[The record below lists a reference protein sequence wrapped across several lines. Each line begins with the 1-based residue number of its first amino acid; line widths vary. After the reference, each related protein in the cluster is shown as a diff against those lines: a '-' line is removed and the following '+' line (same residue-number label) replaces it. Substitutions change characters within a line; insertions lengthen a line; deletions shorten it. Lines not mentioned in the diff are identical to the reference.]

1 MHIFSIFETKDS
13 VVKPTFK
20 NRHNI
25 DFFDILLHFI
35 VLCLIETCRSQN
47 RCENEFINITH
58 NHNSTIWKTTLD
70 HISLSE

>member
-1 MHIFSIFETKDS
+1 MNIFSIFETKDS

-25 DFFDILLHFI
+25 DFFDILSHFI

-47 RCENEFINITH
+47 HDVKMSSLTLPTT
-58 NHNSTIWKTTLD
+58 TIQQSGRQ
-70 HISLSE
+70 H